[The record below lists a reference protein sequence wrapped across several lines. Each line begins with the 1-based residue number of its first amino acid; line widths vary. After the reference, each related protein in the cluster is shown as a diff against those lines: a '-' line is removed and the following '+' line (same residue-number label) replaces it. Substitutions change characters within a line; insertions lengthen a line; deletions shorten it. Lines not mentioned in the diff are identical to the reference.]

1 MLVQAQDLIRR
12 TYLLFIP
19 HLSRTVIMNALALRF
34 ISLIVLLCSS
44 SQASLLPVLKAGL
57 EGLDNLFN
65 TKHSLSS
72 ILFPDPVEAK
82 NITIKL
88 GFIGALDKSLGATA
102 TLGQELVSFF
112 YRLLNPISLLDFKRA
127 LTDVTV
133 VRYD

>member
-1 MLVQAQDLIRR
+1 
-12 TYLLFIP
+12 
-19 HLSRTVIMNALALRF
+19 MNALALRF
-34 ISLIVLLCSS
+34 ISFIVLLCSS